1 MKRRT
6 PHARTAR
13 RQRRGFTLRPLALAL
28 ALALPGTLLAG
39 GVDPTVVGG
48 QASVLVNGDTTTITQ
63 GSSRAIIDWRSLSL
77 TQQERFLVL
86 QGSAKDVLL
95 NRVTGFEPSVLDGSI
110 QAIGRVYFL
119 NPNGIIFGEHAQ
131 IDVGGLV
138 ASTLALG
145 NEDFMAGRIQ
155 LTPTTGFGDYAGR
168 VINRGRVNAAGGE
181 IVLAG
186 LDVSNQGTL
195 SAPGGR
201 VGLVAAD
208 EVLVDVEGDGLLFF
222 NVKAADAGAR
232 VAQLGRIEADGGA
245 VHLRAEARGTFADT
259 VLNMDGVVQA
269 RSLGARNGR
278 VVVDGGA
285 HGLTQVAGSI
295 DATGSEAGQT
305 GGRITVTGDRTLLAS
320 TAVLDASG
328 AAAGGS
334 IQVGGGFQGND
345 AAVRNATVTGVV
357 GGATLR
363 ANAQQSGNGGQVVV
377 WADDTTRY
385 EGRIEARGGA
395 QGGNGGQVEV
405 SGKLSLGYRGT
416 VDTSAAAGRVGTL
429 LLDPRDLAVT
439 NNAGGTAISW
449 TAAAGVNGS
458 TDAEVDV
465 ASINS
470 STADVTLTASRNMGI
485 NAAINITNAGT
496 TFSATATNNINVIA
510 DITTNGGAI
519 SLSGG
524 TLTLG
529 ANLDAGAAAVS
540 LTGPVTLA
548 GGARSITGSTIGI
561 NNSLAGASHA
571 LTLAATGTATLAGN
585 VTGVSTLTST
595 TGTTAINAEVTTSG
609 TQSYGAVTL
618 GGSGTGRTLTGGG
631 VTLGAVTG
639 NGKDLG
645 VVGGLTLNGDVTG
658 VATLAST
665 GSPTTINANVNTTA
679 GQAYGAV
686 TLGGS
691 SATRTLTAG
700 TTVSVG
706 AVTGAGNSLTVAAT
720 TSATLG
726 GAVAGVAALDT
737 TGSTT
742 TAVNADVT
750 TIGNQTYGA
759 MTLGGS
765 GGTRTL
771 AGSTVALGTVA
782 GGGKNLTVSGSTSAT
797 IGGAVTNVAALDTS
811 GSAAT
816 ALNANVTTTGAQT
829 YNLAT
834 LGGNT
839 ALGGSSVTF
848 NGAVAGASHGLTV
861 TTAGVLALNGGA
873 SGLSTLD
880 ASAATGGSSI
890 GGNVTTSGAQTYAG
904 TTTLTAAASFQGGS
918 LGFNNLAAGSNALG
932 LRADA
937 ITVSGT
943 ATGSGTATFEPLSNT
958 GSIGVAGGAGTLQLS
973 QALLNKF
980 SGFTGITIGSLAND
994 YTISFGNFTLP
1005 ANLTVRSNSGNIG
1018 FGTLDGARS
1027 LQAQTTGTI
1036 TMNDIV
1042 GGTTDLTS
1050 INLNGTITINAA
1062 AVQTSGSQLYSGAVT
1077 LQRNTVLDGTTVTFG
1092 STVAGAGQSLEV
1104 NGNATFGGAVGAGAA
1119 LASVDVSGTT
1129 SLAGN
1134 VSTTGN
1140 QVYGGAVTLSAA
1152 STTLSGGTVEFNGTV
1167 NGTVADAQAL
1177 TITGNADIG
1186 GAVGGATRLASLGVS
1201 GTTALAA
1208 NVTTSGAQ
1216 TYTGNV
1222 TLGGN
1227 SSLGSSASTI
1237 GFGGT
1242 VDGGFSLATTTA
1254 GGTTFGGAVGG
1265 GTALGALQVTGQTTL
1280 NGGAVTT
1287 TGNQTYSSVLTLG
1300 ANTTFTGTDL
1310 SVSGTMDVAG
1320 HDIGLRLGGALNLA
1334 SIINATGATAGIAA
1348 RDAGTSIGVAGGAG
1362 SLQISQTTIDRF
1374 SSFGTVTIGRSDG
1387 SGAVTFG
1394 NATINRTL
1402 GVTTGSGDVT
1412 FGTIQ
1417 TNVDGAYNL
1426 TVNTTSGLVRF
1437 NGDIGTVSR
1446 LNNLVVNG
1454 NARLAGTDIFTAGNQ
1469 TYNGNVTLASDLNIN
1484 GNVLDFTGTI
1494 DGARNL
1500 STTGFTVTHFRGE
1513 VGGTTALTS
1522 LSASGVVDTRADI
1535 TATSS
1540 QTYSGSVTLL
1550 GDTTFTA
1557 ASLSFNAL
1565 NAGSRAL
1572 GLVYDSM
1579 GAIPSLTGT
1588 GSVQIAPYTS
1598 TTNITVAT
1606 STSGIGDL
1614 VIDASTF
1621 AQYATFSGLIIGRA
1635 GSGGTSGTI
1644 TVGDSGTTL
1653 SSLPANLTL
1662 NSSGVT
1668 TLQASLNQGL
1678 GATSFVVSGPVQIAG
1693 SLSITAGNIGFGGT
1707 IDGASAGAQGLT
1719 LVSATT
1725 SLGGSVGS
1733 TTRLATLDITGATTL
1748 GNASINTTGNQVYR
1762 SPVTLAG
1769 NATLDA
1775 NGSGYIWFQN
1785 AGATI
1790 NGAHA
1795 LTVNTTS
1802 NPVYFYG
1809 DVGNATPLAALTVN
1823 AGAVTG
1829 SGSGGGGHITT
1840 SGAQDWNGLVRLREN
1855 STFTGSNVA
1864 FDGGLSS
1871 ESGGTG
1877 ATITASGT
1885 TTLGGVVGATA
1896 LSSLGTSGATTI
1908 NASGVTTTGAQTYGG
1923 AVTLG
1928 ANSTLAGNTITF
1940 NGTVNGARA
1949 LTINDGGTTTF
1960 TANVGGSTPLTSLTT
1975 GSGGSTVL
1983 PAAVTT
1989 TGAQTYNDS
1998 VTLSANTVL
2007 SANGVTMANLVG
2019 ASNALQI
2026 ASAGLVD
2033 LNGSI
2038 TGLTAFDASGS
2049 GTVRFDGNAGLV
2061 TTGAQHYGG
2070 DVVVSVNGAAFS
2082 GSTLDFDGSLA
2093 SATNLTLTTD
2103 SLDVAGAISGAGVF
2117 TLTPTSAGTTIGL
2130 AGGSGALSVDLSQVS
2145 GFTQTIIGRTD
2156 GSGAINIGNVTLGTA
2171 TTLRSGTGAIN
2182 FNGTVDGARALVINS
2197 GGATTFSGAVGATTA
2212 LASLSTDA
2220 GGTTAVN
2227 GGSVRTSGAQAYGDA
2242 VTYSG
2247 SAAFAGSSLG
2257 FGGGASGG
2265 TNLTLTTDSFSVTG
2279 SLSGSGVLTI
2289 QPTAAGTTI
2298 GLSGGAGALQ
2308 ITQAALGQ
2316 IGGFSSQVFGRS
2328 DGTGAIG
2335 VGALAL
2341 ARDTTLRSASGNIA
2355 FGSTVDGAHDL
2366 VVNTAGIT
2374 SFGGAVGA
2382 GTALASLQTDAGGST
2397 QVNGGGVTTS
2407 GAQTYGDALTYSGA
2421 AFLRGDSVTLAQGAS
2436 GGTDL
2441 GLVANHL
2448 SVSGGLSG
2456 SGVLTLQPFTAG
2468 TTIGLAGGTGTL
2480 QLSQSLLNQ
2489 ATGFASVVI
2498 GRSDG
2503 SGNVDA
2509 GALTLTSNTTVQSGS
2524 GNIEFDTIDGARS
2537 LTVNTT
2543 GATRFGGN
2551 VGGTT
2556 RLSSLS
2562 TDAPGSTRIDA
2573 AFIRTSNGILLSDT
2587 VHATGTL
2594 VLDATSA
2601 GNVTADAAGNEFD
2614 GALAI
2619 DANRVALSSHNSLTL
2634 GGVSLASGGSIATD
2648 GVLTVGGNLD
2658 QTTPGGD
2665 LTLTARGTPT
2675 TIAFTDSELASLPRI
2690 FNGLTLQEATSVIRQ
2705 SGGRIATAS
2714 GSLLNLVAANGGSIN
2729 LEQAN
2734 LFNGSVSAVST
2745 SSGDPATRFSGSG
2758 TLALNFVRLN
2768 SGQLNVGGAG
2778 IDADAVKLTAD
2789 RLSTAT
2795 GSTIRARLPYN
2806 NTLGLETA
2814 LPALTLVLSPAALD
2828 GSAGSKPYGGL
2839 PEAERI
2845 QVDLGDAIY
2854 GGFLTVRPK
2863 GGAAGSLAFVSLGG
2877 PLTQRPFYDGSGKL
2891 TEIQVFYNGEVPQTP
2906 QEVGALS
2913 AVTAVIEDARRAR
2926 FDEAVR
2932 TENVSS
2938 RLRSGVIAEV
2948 GAGRPATEGSE
2959 SIKTPETCSV
2969 QAGTLRCAQ

>member
-232 VAQLGRIEADGGA
+232 VAQLGRIEADGGT
-245 VHLRAEARGTFADT
+245 VQLRAEARGTFADT

-405 SGKLSLGYRGT
+405 SGKQSLGFKGM
-416 VDTSAAAGRVGTL
+416 VDTSAPRGYIGTL
-429 LLDPRDLAVT
+429 LLDPRDIEIRTAT
-439 NNAGGTAISW
+439 GGTIDW
-449 TAAAGVNGS
+449 TAAAAANGS
-458 TDAEVDV
+458 TDVDVDV
-465 ASINS
+465 ASINNS
-470 STADVTLTASRNMGI
+470 VAAAVTLTAGRNLTI
-485 NAAINITNAGT
+485 TAAVNIANAGT
-496 TFSATATNNINVIA
+496 SFTAIATNNLNVNNSV
-510 DITTNGGAI
+510 TTNGGAVTLTGAAVNLGGDI
-519 SLSGG
+519 NSNGAAVTLNGPVTLSGG
-524 TLTLG
+524 TRT
-529 ANLDAGAAAVS
+529 V
-540 LTGPVTLA
+540 TGSDITINNTLA
-548 GGARSITGSTIGI
+548 GATH
-561 NNSLAGASHA
+561 SLV
-571 LTLAATGTATLAGN
+571 LTATGTT
-585 VTGVSTLTST
+585 
-595 TGTTAINAEVTTSG
+595 
-609 TQSYGAVTL
+609 
-618 GGSGTGRTLTGGG
+618 
-631 VTLGAVTG
+631 
-639 NGKDLG
+639 
-645 VVGGLTLNGDVTG
+645 TLNGALSNV
-658 VATLAST
+658 ST
-665 GSPTTINANVNTTA
+665 
-679 GQAYGAV
+679 
-686 TLGGS
+686 
-691 SATRTLTAG
+691 
-700 TTVSVG
+700 
-706 AVTGAGNSLTVAAT
+706 
-720 TSATLG
+720 
-726 GAVAGVAALDT
+726 LDT
-737 TGSTT
+737 TGSNL
-742 TAVNADVT
+742 TAINADVT
-750 TIGNQTYGA
+750 NIGGQFYGA
-759 MTLGGS
+759 VSLGGS
-765 GGTRTL
+765 GATRTL
-771 AGSTVALGTVA
+771 SGPGVTLGTVA
-782 GGGKNLTVSGSTSAT
+782 GGGKNLTIV
-797 IGGAVTNVAALDTS
+797 GGATLNGTVTNVAALNTSGSATAINADVTTTGSQTYSGVTLAGSGTTRTLSGTTVTLGTVGGAGRSLVVNGSTSAVLGGAVAGIDSLDTSGSASTSINADVTTVAGQKYSAATLGGSGATRTLAGTTVELATVAGGTKNLTVNATTRATLGGAVTGVAALNTS

-816 ALNANVTTTGAQT
+816 ALNANVTSTGAQT
-829 YNLAT
+829 YNVAT
-834 LGGNT
+834 LGASAT
-839 ALGGSSVTF
+839 LSGGSVTF
-848 NGAVAGASHGLTV
+848 NGALDGGNNGLQV
-861 TTAGVLALNGGA
+861 TTTGVLALNAGA
-873 SGLSTLD
+873 SNLVALD
-880 ASAATGGSSI
+880 ASAAAGGSSI
-890 GGNVTTSGAQTYAG
+890 GGNVTTSGAQAYAG
-904 TTTLTAAASFQGGS
+904 TTTLTGAANFQGSS
-918 LGFNNLAAGSNALG
+918 LTFNNVAAGANALG
-932 LRADA
+932 LRADSIA
-937 ITVSGT
+937 VSGT
-943 ATGSGTATFEPLSNT
+943 AAGGSTVTFEPLSAT

-1334 SIINATGATAGIAA
+1334 SIINATGATASIAA

-2220 GGTTAVN
+2220 G
-2227 GGSVRTSGAQAYGDA
+2227 
-2242 VTYSG
+2242 
-2247 SAAFAGSSLG
+2247 
-2257 FGGGASGG
+2257 
-2265 TNLTLTTDSFSVTG
+2265 
-2279 SLSGSGVLTI
+2279 
-2289 QPTAAGTTI
+2289 
-2298 GLSGGAGALQ
+2298 
-2308 ITQAALGQ
+2308 
-2316 IGGFSSQVFGRS
+2316 
-2328 DGTGAIG
+2328 
-2335 VGALAL
+2335 
-2341 ARDTTLRSASGNIA
+2341 
-2355 FGSTVDGAHDL
+2355 
-2366 VVNTAGIT
+2366 
-2374 SFGGAVGA
+2374 
-2382 GTALASLQTDAGGST
+2382 
-2397 QVNGGGVTTS
+2397 
-2407 GAQTYGDALTYSGA
+2407 
-2421 AFLRGDSVTLAQGAS
+2421 
-2436 GGTDL
+2436 
-2441 GLVANHL
+2441 
-2448 SVSGGLSG
+2448 
-2456 SGVLTLQPFTAG
+2456 
-2468 TTIGLAGGTGTL
+2468 
-2480 QLSQSLLNQ
+2480 
-2489 ATGFASVVI
+2489 
-2498 GRSDG
+2498 
-2503 SGNVDA
+2503 
-2509 GALTLTSNTTVQSGS
+2509 
-2524 GNIEFDTIDGARS
+2524 
-2537 LTVNTT
+2537 
-2543 GATRFGGN
+2543 
-2551 VGGTT
+2551 
-2556 RLSSLS
+2556 
-2562 TDAPGSTRIDA
+2562 
-2573 AFIRTSNGILLSDT
+2573 
-2587 VHATGTL
+2587 
-2594 VLDATSA
+2594 
-2601 GNVTADAAGNEFD
+2601 
-2614 GALAI
+2614 
-2619 DANRVALSSHNSLTL
+2619 
-2634 GGVSLASGGSIATD
+2634 
-2648 GVLTVGGNLD
+2648 
-2658 QTTPGGD
+2658 
-2665 LTLTARGTPT
+2665 
-2675 TIAFTDSELASLPRI
+2675 
-2690 FNGLTLQEATSVIRQ
+2690 
-2705 SGGRIATAS
+2705 
-2714 GSLLNLVAANGGSIN
+2714 
-2729 LEQAN
+2729 
-2734 LFNGSVSAVST
+2734 
-2745 SSGDPATRFSGSG
+2745 
-2758 TLALNFVRLN
+2758 
-2768 SGQLNVGGAG
+2768 
-2778 IDADAVKLTAD
+2778 
-2789 RLSTAT
+2789 
-2795 GSTIRARLPYN
+2795 
-2806 NTLGLETA
+2806 
-2814 LPALTLVLSPAALD
+2814 
-2828 GSAGSKPYGGL
+2828 
-2839 PEAERI
+2839 
-2845 QVDLGDAIY
+2845 
-2854 GGFLTVRPK
+2854 
-2863 GGAAGSLAFVSLGG
+2863 
-2877 PLTQRPFYDGSGKL
+2877 
-2891 TEIQVFYNGEVPQTP
+2891 
-2906 QEVGALS
+2906 
-2913 AVTAVIEDARRAR
+2913 
-2926 FDEAVR
+2926 
-2932 TENVSS
+2932 
-2938 RLRSGVIAEV
+2938 
-2948 GAGRPATEGSE
+2948 
-2959 SIKTPETCSV
+2959 
-2969 QAGTLRCAQ
+2969 

>member
-6 PHARTAR
+6 PHARPAR
-13 RQRRGFTLRPLALAL
+13 RQRRGFMLRPLALAL
-28 ALALPGTLLAG
+28 ALALPGTLFAG

-48 QASVLVNGDTTTITQ
+48 QASVLVNGDTTTVTQ
-63 GSSRAIIDWRSLSL
+63 GSTRAIIDWRSLSL
-77 TQQERFLVL
+77 TQQEKFLVL

-95 NRVTGFEPSVLDGSI
+95 NRITGFEPSVLDGSI

-138 ASTLALG
+138 ASTLALS

-155 LTPTTGFGDYAGR
+155 LTPTAGFGDYAGR
-168 VINRGRVNAAGGE
+168 VINRGRINAAGGE

-186 LDVSNQGTL
+186 LNVSNEGTL

-232 VAQLGRIEADGGA
+232 VAQLGRIEADGGT
-245 VHLRAEARGTFADT
+245 VQLRAEARAGFADS
-259 VLNMDGVVQA
+259 VLNLDGVVQA

-285 HGLTQVAGSI
+285 NGLTQVAGSI
-295 DATGSEAGQT
+295 DATGNAAGET

-328 AAAGGS
+328 AAGGGS
-334 IQVGGGFQGND
+334 IQVGGGFQGKD
-345 AAVRNATVTGVV
+345 ASVRNATVTGVV

-405 SGKLSLGYRGT
+405 SGKESLGFKGV
-416 VDTSAAAGRVGTL
+416 VDTSAPKGYIGTL
-429 LLDPRDLAVT
+429 LLDPRDIEIRTAT
-439 NNAGGTAISW
+439 GGTIDW
-449 TAAAGVNGS
+449 TAAAAANGS
-458 TDAEVDV
+458 TDVDVDV
-465 ASINS
+465 ASINNS
-470 STADVTLTASRNMGI
+470 VAAAVTLTAGRHLTI
-485 NAAINITNAGT
+485 TAAVNIANAGT
-496 TFSATATNNINVIA
+496 TFTAIANNNLNVNNS
-510 DITTNGGAI
+510 ITTNGGAVTLTGAAVNLGGDI
-519 SLSGG
+519 STGGAAVILNGPVTLSGG
-524 TLTLG
+524 TRT
-529 ANLDAGAAAVS
+529 
-540 LTGPVTLA
+540 
-548 GGARSITGSTIGI
+548 ITGSDITV
-561 NNSLAGASHA
+561 NNSLAGATHSLV
-571 LTLAATGTATLAGN
+571 LTATGTTTLNGALTN
-585 VTGVSTLTST
+585 VSTLDT
-595 TGTTAINAEVTTSG
+595 TGSTTTAINADVTNIG
-609 TQSYGAVTL
+609 GQFYGAVSL
-618 GGSGTGRTLTGGG
+618 GGSGATRTLSGPG

-639 NGKDLG
+639 NGKNLT
-645 VVGGLTLNGDVTG
+645 VVGGATLNGAVTG
-658 VATLAST
+658 VAALNTS
-665 GSPTTINANVNTTA
+665 GSATAINADVTTT
-679 GQAYGAV
+679 GTQTYSGV

-691 SATRTLTAG
+691 GATRTLAG
-700 TTVSVG
+700 TTVTLGTVG
-706 AVTGAGNSLTVAAT
+706 GAGKSLVVNGSTSAVLGGTVSGIDSLDTSGSAATSINADVTTVAGQKYSAATLGGSGATRTLAGTTVELAAITGATKNLAVNAT
-720 TSATLG
+720 TQATLG
-726 GAVAGVAALDT
+726 GAVTGV
-737 TGSTT
+737 GS
-742 TAVNADVT
+742 
-750 TIGNQTYGA
+750 
-759 MTLGGS
+759 
-765 GGTRTL
+765 
-771 AGSTVALGTVA
+771 
-782 GGGKNLTVSGSTSAT
+782 
-797 IGGAVTNVAALDTS
+797 LDTS

-816 ALNANVTTTGAQT
+816 ALNANVTGTGAQT
-829 YNLAT
+829 YNVAT
-834 LGGNT
+834 LGGDT
-839 ALGGSSVTF
+839 ALSGSSVTF
-848 NGAVAGASHGLTV
+848 NGALAGGNHGLQV
-861 TTAGVLALNGGA
+861 TTAGVLSLNGGA
-873 SGLSTLD
+873 ANLVALD

-890 GGNVTTSGAQTYAG
+890 GGNVTTSGAQAYAG
-904 TTTLTAAASFQGGS
+904 TTTLTGAVAFQGSS
-918 LGFNNLAAGSNALG
+918 LGFNNLAAGANAVG

-943 ATGSGTATFEPLSNT
+943 ATGSGTATFEPLSAT

-973 QALLNKF
+973 QALMNKF
-980 SGFTGITIGSLAND
+980 GGFGGITIGSLAND
-994 YTISFGNFTLP
+994 YTITFGNFTLP
-1005 ANLTVRSNSGNIG
+1005 ANLAVRSNSGNIS
-1018 FGTLDGARS
+1018 FGSLDGART

-1036 TMNDIV
+1036 AMNDIV

-1062 AVQTSGSQLYSGAVT
+1062 AVQTTGTQTYTGAVT
-1077 LQRNTVLDGTTVTFG
+1077 LQQNTVLDGTTVAFG

-1104 NGNATFGGAVGAGAA
+1104 NGNASFGGAVGAGGA

-1140 QVYGGAVTLSAA
+1140 QVYGGALTLSAA

-1186 GAVGGATRLASLGVS
+1186 GAVGGSTRLSSLGVS

-1208 NVTTSGAQ
+1208 NVSTGGTQS
-1216 TYTGNV
+1216 YTGNV

-1227 SSLGSSASTI
+1227 SSVSSNASTI

-1242 VDGGFSLATTTA
+1242 VNGGFALTTAAA
-1254 GGTTFGGAVGG
+1254 GGTTFGGAVGT
-1265 GTALGALQVTGQTTL
+1265 GTALSSLQVSSGPTTL

-1287 TGNQTYSSVLTLG
+1287 TGNQTYGSVLTLG

-1320 HDIGLRLGGALNLA
+1320 HDIGLRLGGTLTLA
-1334 SIINATGATAGIAA
+1334 SIINASGSTASIAA
-1348 RDAGTSIGVAGGAG
+1348 RDASTSIGVAGGAG
-1362 SLQISQTTIDRF
+1362 SLQVSQTTIDRF

-1402 GVTTGSGDVT
+1402 GVTTGSGDIT

-1426 TVNTTSGLVRF
+1426 TVNTTTGLVRF
-1437 NGDIGTVSR
+1437 NGDVGTVSR

-1454 NARLAGTDIFTAGNQ
+1454 NARLAGASIFTAGNQ
-1469 TYNGNVTLASDLNIN
+1469 TYNGNVTLASDVAIN

-1494 DGARNL
+1494 NGAHDL
-1500 STTGFTVTHFRGE
+1500 STTGFTVTHFRGA
-1513 VGGTTALTS
+1513 VGGTTALNS
-1522 LSASGVVDTRADI
+1522 ISASGVVDTRADI
-1535 TATSS
+1535 TATAS

-1565 NAGSRAL
+1565 NAGNHAL

-1579 GAIPSLTGT
+1579 GAISSLTGT

-1598 TTNITVAT
+1598 TTNITVAS

-1621 AQYATFSGLIIGRA
+1621 AQYATFSGLIIGRS
-1635 GSGGTSGTI
+1635 GSSGTI

-1653 SSLPANLTL
+1653 TSLPANLTL
-1662 NSSGVT
+1662 TSGGVT

-1678 GATSFVVSGPVQIAG
+1678 GATSFVVSGPARIAG
-1693 SLSITAGNIGFGGT
+1693 NLSITSGTIGFGGS
-1707 IDGASAGAQGLT
+1707 IDGASAGGQQLT
-1719 LVSATT
+1719 LVSNAT
-1725 SLGGSVGS
+1725 SLGGSVGA
-1733 TTRLATLDITGATTL
+1733 TTRLASLDISGATTL
-1748 GNASINTTGNQVYR
+1748 DGISVNTTGNQIYR

-1775 NGSGYIWFQN
+1775 NGSGYVWFQN
-1785 AGATI
+1785 AGATV

-1795 LTVNTTS
+1795 LTINTTS

-1809 DVGNATPLAALTVN
+1809 DVGNTVALTTLTVN
-1823 AGAVTG
+1823 GGAVTG
-1829 SGSGGGGHITT
+1829 SGGGAGGHITT

-1855 STFTGSNVA
+1855 SSFTGSSVA

-1877 ATITASGT
+1877 ATITAAGT

-1896 LSSLGTSGATTI
+1896 LSSLSTSGATTI
-1908 NASGVTTTGAQTYGG
+1908 NATGVTTTGGQTYGG

-1928 ANSTLAGNTITF
+1928 ANTTLAGNTITF
-1940 NGTVNGARA
+1940 NGAVNGART
-1949 LTINDGGTTTF
+1949 LTVNDSGTTTF

-2019 ASNALQI
+2019 ATHALQI
-2026 ASAGLVD
+2026 ASTGLVD

-2038 TGLTAFDASGS
+2038 TGLTAFDSSGS
-2049 GTVRFDGNAGLV
+2049 GTVRFDGNAGL
-2061 TTGAQHYGG
+2061 TTSGAQHYGG
-2070 DVVVSVNGAAFS
+2070 DVVVSVKDATFS
-2082 GSTLDFDGSLA
+2082 GSTLDFDGALT

-2103 SLDVAGAISGAGVF
+2103 SLDVAGAISGSGIF

-2130 AGGSGALSVDLSQVS
+2130 AGGSGALQVDLSQVS

-2156 GSGAINIGNVTLGTA
+2156 GTGAINVGNVTLGTA
-2171 TTLRSGTGAIN
+2171 TTLRSGSGAIN
-2182 FNGTVDGARALVINS
+2182 FSGTVDGARALVINS
-2197 GGATTFSGAVGATTA
+2197 GGTTTFSGAVGATTA

-2220 GGTTAVN
+2220 GGTTVVN
-2227 GGSVRTSGAQAYGDA
+2227 GGGVRTSGAQSYGDA

-2247 SAAFAGSSLG
+2247 AAAFTGSSLG

-2265 TNLTLTTDSFSVTG
+2265 TNLTLTADSFSVTG

-2298 GLSGGAGALQ
+2298 GLSGGAGTLQ
-2308 ITQAALGQ
+2308 ISQAALGQ
-2316 IGGFSSQVFGRS
+2316 ISGFSSQVFGRS
-2328 DGTGAIG
+2328 DGTGTISIS
-2335 VGALAL
+2335 ALAL
-2341 ARDTTLRSASGNIA
+2341 ARDTTLRSASGNIG

-2366 VVNTAGIT
+2366 IVNTAGVT
-2374 SFGGAVGA
+2374 SFGGAVGG
-2382 GTALASLQTDAGGST
+2382 GTALASLTTDAGGST
-2397 QVNGGGVTTS
+2397 QVNGGGVATS
-2407 GAQTYGDALTYSGA
+2407 GAQSYGDTLTYTGA
-2421 AFLRGDSVTLAQGAS
+2421 AVFRGDSVTVAQGAS

-2441 GLVANHL
+2441 GFAANHL
-2448 SVSGGLSG
+2448 SVTGGLSG
-2456 SGVLTLQPFTAG
+2456 SGVLTLQPFSTG

-2480 QLSQSLLNQ
+2480 QISQALLNQ
-2489 ATGFASVVI
+2489 STGFTSTVI

-2503 SGNVDA
+2503 SGDIDA

-2524 GNIEFDTIDGARS
+2524 GDIEFASIDGARS
-2537 LTVNTT
+2537 LAVNTA
-2543 GATRFGGN
+2543 GATRFNGD

-2556 RLSSLS
+2556 RLSSLG
-2562 TDAPGSTRIDA
+2562 TDAAGSTRIDA
-2573 AFIRTSNGILLSDT
+2573 SLIRTTGDIRFADT
-2587 VHATGTL
+2587 VHATGSTL

-2601 GNVTADAAGNEFD
+2601 GNVTADVAGNEFD

-2619 DANRVALSSHNSLTL
+2619 SANRLTLASHTSLTL
-2634 GGVSLASGGSIATD
+2634 GGVSLGSGGSIATD
-2648 GVLTVGGNLD
+2648 GVLTIGGNLD

-2665 LTLTARGTPT
+2665 LTLTARATPT
-2675 TIAFTDSELASLPRI
+2675 TIPFTDTELASLPRI
-2690 FNGLTLQEATSVIRQ
+2690 FNGLTLQEASSVIRQ

-2745 SSGDPATRFSGSG
+2745 SPGDPATRFAGSG
-2758 TLALNFVRLN
+2758 TLALNFVRLS
-2768 SGQLNVGGAG
+2768 SGQLIVGGAG

-2828 GSAGSKPYGGL
+2828 GSAGAKPYGGL

-2845 QVDLGDAIY
+2845 QVDLGDAVY

-2863 GGAAGSLAFVSLGG
+2863 GAAAGSLAFVSLGG
-2877 PLTQRPFYDGSGKL
+2877 PLVQRPFYDGSGKL

-2969 QAGTLRCAQ
+2969 QAGTLRCAN